1 MGKTQGKFNV
11 GKAPHL
17 VRKMLTLVSI
27 KGEDISLQ
35 SSRSVSPVSAQ
46 CPSEAVEVADSGRME
61 MDRWSGA
68 Y

>member
-46 CPSEAVEVADSGRME
+46 CPSEAVEVESC
-61 MDRWSGA
+61 S
-68 Y
+68 